1 MNRLLRI
8 LAACESAGAAGATLL
23 FVGITL
29 AICAEVLLRYGFNRP
44 ISWVVEISEYSLLW
58 ITFLGAAWVLRHGG
72 HVRVDIL
79 LQYLSPAA
87 LRICGL
93 FSSAAGIVTTL
104 VLIAFGADATWTAY
118 MRGAFKPTGTDV
130 PTWMILIVIPLGG
143 LLLFF
148 RFARMFV
155 EYWTRQRDFGAEPSH

>member
-1 MNRLLRI
+1 LLRI

>member
-1 MNRLLRI
+1 LNRLLRF
-8 LAACESAGAAGATLL
+8 LAACESVAAAGATLI
-23 FVGITL
+23 FVFITL

-58 ITFLGAAWVLRHGG
+58 ITFLGASWVLRHGG
-72 HVRVDIL
+72 HVRVDIA
-79 LQYLSPAA
+79 LQYMSPAA
-87 LRICGL
+87 LRVCGL
-93 FSSAAGIVTTL
+93 FSSGAGILTTL
-104 VLIAFGADATWTAY
+104 VLIGFGAEATWTAFA
-118 MRGAFKPTGTDV
+118 RGAFKPTGTDV
-130 PTWMILIVIPLGG
+130 PTWIILIVIPLGG